1 MNKNYKNQYDIR
13 KNYLNYK
20 RYAVNSDQVITHPF
34 SLLLGYIARLY
45 FSISLADWK
54 GNVTI

>member
-1 MNKNYKNQYDIR
+1 MHIK

-20 RYAVNSDQVITHPF
+20 RYAVNSDYVIRHPF

-45 FSISLADWK
+45 FSISPADWK
-54 GNVTI
+54 GNVTM

>member
-1 MNKNYKNQYDIR
+1 MYIK

-34 SLLLGYIARLY
+34 SLLLGYTARLY